1 MYTKYQNDLK
11 LLVPPKTK
19 TLEPLLMGN
28 LVQFQNKEDK
38 HPKRTSTQ
46 RGQAPKRGVKYKA
59 LFGDT
64 WWYTPEI
71 LAMADLDFQQC
82 NK

>member
-46 RGQAPKRGVKYKA
+46 ERSEVQSIV
-59 LFGDT
+59 
-64 WWYTPEI
+64 W
-71 LAMADLDFQQC
+71 
-82 NK
+82 